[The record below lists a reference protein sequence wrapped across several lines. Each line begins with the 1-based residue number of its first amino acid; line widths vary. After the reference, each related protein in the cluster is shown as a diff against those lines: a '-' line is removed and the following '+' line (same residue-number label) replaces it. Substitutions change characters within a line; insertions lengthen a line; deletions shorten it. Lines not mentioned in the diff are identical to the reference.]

1 LVVTLHVLLLAIKS
15 VASLAAEVNLKDE
28 IKKDI
33 GRIVKV
39 IADYAVTENHDKQ
52 DYVTKL
58 VTQSIP
64 VLIQAMWV
72 FPEMEKE
79 VM

>member
-1 LVVTLHVLLLAIKS
+1 VLLLAIKS

-39 IADYAVTENHDKQ
+39 IADYAVTANHDKQ